1 VAGSLLPGTS
11 GRTFHLTRDRSP
23 LRVPDPPLDEAA
35 LGGGPRL
42 CIGSNLAMIQMRMVP
57 YQRLNSLAPT
67 GPLRAASPA

>member
-23 LRVPDPPLDEAA
+23 LRVPDPPLDEVV

-42 CIGSNLAMIQMRMVP
+42 CIGSNLAMIQMLMILHPGAPIRM
-57 YQRLNSLAPT
+57 RFRRS
-67 GPLRAASPA
+67 G